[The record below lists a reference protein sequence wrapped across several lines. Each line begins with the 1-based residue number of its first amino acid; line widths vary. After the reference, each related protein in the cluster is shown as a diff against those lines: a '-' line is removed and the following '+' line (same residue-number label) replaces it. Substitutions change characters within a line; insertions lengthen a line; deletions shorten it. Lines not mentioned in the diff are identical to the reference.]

1 MIEKKIIR
9 RLTTNEAGIFL
20 KIFLKRGQIPVALS
34 HKIFFHKNDSDGETR
49 NFTEK
54 LQIT

>member
-1 MIEKKIIR
+1 MIEKENIR
-9 RLTTNEAGIFL
+9 RLSTNEAGIFL
-20 KIFLKRGQIPVALS
+20 KIFLKRGQIPVPYS
-34 HKIFFHKNDSDGETR
+34 YKNYFLKNNSNGETR